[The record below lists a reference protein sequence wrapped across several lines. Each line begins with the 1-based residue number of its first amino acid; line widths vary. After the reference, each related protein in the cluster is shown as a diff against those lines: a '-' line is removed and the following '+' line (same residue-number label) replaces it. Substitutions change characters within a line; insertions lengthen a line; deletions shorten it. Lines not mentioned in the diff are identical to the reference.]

1 MSRSQRQV
9 LVGAKVGLHARPA
22 SLLVQAVVASGH
34 AVTITSERGDVA
46 DGASILSVLTLGAMF
61 GESVDITVNGDDA
74 DRVADELAVLI
85 ASDLDA
91 NEV

>member
-1 MSRSQRQV
+1 VTRSERRV
-9 LVGAKVGLHARPA
+9 VVGSKVGLHARPA
-22 SLLVQAVVASGH
+22 SLLVQAVVASGL

-61 GESVDITVNGDDA
+61 GETVDVAVEGDES

-91 NEV
+91 N

>member
-1 MSRSQRQV
+1 MAQSERRV
-9 LVGAKVGLHARPA
+9 VVGSKVGLHARPA

-61 GESVDITVNGDDA
+61 GESVDITVNGDEA
-74 DRVADELAVLI
+74 DRVAGELAALI

-91 NEV
+91 H

>member
-1 MSRSQRQV
+1 MSRSKRRV
-9 LVGAKVGLHARPA
+9 VVGSKVGLHARPA
-22 SLLVQAVVASGH
+22 SLLVRAVVASEH

-61 GESVDITVNGDDA
+61 GESVDVAVEGDEA
-74 DRVADELAVLI
+74 ERVAHELATLI

-91 NEV
+91 H

>member
-1 MSRSQRQV
+1 MARSERHV
-9 LVGAKVGLHARPA
+9 VVGSKVGLHARPA
-22 SLLVQAVVASGH
+22 SLLVQAVLTSGH

-61 GESVDITVNGDDA
+61 GETVDVAVEGDEA
-74 DRVADELAVLI
+74 DRVADELAALI

-91 NEV
+91 H

>member
-1 MSRSQRQV
+1 VSRSQRQV

>member
-1 MSRSQRQV
+1 MARSERQV
-9 LVGAKVGLHARPA
+9 VVGSKVGLHARPA
-22 SLLVQAVVASGH
+22 SLLVQAVIASGH

-61 GESVDITVNGDDA
+61 GETVHIAVDGDEA
-74 DRVADELAVLI
+74 ERVAGELAALI

-91 NEV
+91 H